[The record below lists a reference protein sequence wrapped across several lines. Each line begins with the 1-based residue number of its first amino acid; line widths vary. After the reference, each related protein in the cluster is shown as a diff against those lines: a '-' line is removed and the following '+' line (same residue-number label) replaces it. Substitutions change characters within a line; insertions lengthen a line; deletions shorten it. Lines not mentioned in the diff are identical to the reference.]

1 MLGLMLCLA
10 LLPTQAKPDG
20 AAPAAAPAPAASA
33 PTTTPAPAA
42 TAPAPAASS
51 TTPVDAAKPGTVA
64 VPAAGKEA
72 AAPSNPLIQFLPFLP
87 LVVLFY
93 FMILRPQKREEK
105 KRKELLNRMQKNDR
119 VITAG
124 GMYGTIVA
132 VDPENETVTL
142 RLGADPGVKV
152 DFTRASVV
160 RVITPGDKKET
171 A

>member
-20 AAPAAAPAPAASA
+20 AAPATAPTSAPAASA
-33 PTTTPAPAA
+33 TTPAPAA
-42 TAPAPAASS
+42 NVSAPSASPTAPADTAKAGAASAPANGQAAV
-51 TTPVDAAKPGTVA
+51 TPA
-64 VPAAGKEA
+64 
-72 AAPSNPLIQFLPFLP
+72 NPLIQFLPFLP

-93 FMILRPQKREEK
+93 FMILRPQKQEEK
-105 KRKELLNRMQKNDR
+105 KRKELLSRMQKNDR

-132 VDPENETVTL
+132 LDPENETVTL
-142 RLGADPGVKV
+142 RLGADPGVRV